1 MVPCTT
7 TIFRIEYTRRKSY
20 ENRIVTNGTSRVEAV
35 INIFYCVSFLLY
47 PTCTYRHITPLFFTQ
62 QLYNREQKLNSTAN
76 EQYTIINIY
85 KYGPISLVFLR
96 SIYLFIYLF
105 FFFHVSIVLFDIFIS
120 SSHFKIV
127 GNLTMA
133 DHRKNC
139 AKKIVLPKI
148 P

>member
-35 INIFYCVSFLLY
+35 INIFYCVSLLLY

-96 SIYLFIYLF
+96 SVYLFIYLF

-133 DHRKNC
+133 GHRKNC